1 MVLYSLW
8 AFLGA
13 DFFLHKHLSFGE
25 HYTDTNH
32 NHRYDA
38 GEHYHD
44 HNGNGQYDRAM
55 FEGESWFG
63 FYSVYGLVSCVVLVL
78 LATELRKVLSA
89 RRTTMTSSAL
99 HPCLILLVEG
109 HLPLLRGRW
118 LQLVT

>member
-1 MVLYSLW
+1 MPIRKPRGRKVHMWDKPENVRKFIRWFFILCGL
-8 AFLGA
+8 FLVA

-63 FYSVYGLVSCVVLVL
+63 FYSVYGLFSCVVLVL
-78 LATELRKVLSA
+78 LATELRKVLM
-89 RRTTMTSSAL
+89 R
-99 HPCLILLVEG
+99 EENYYDK
-109 HLPLLRGRW
+109 
-118 LQLVT
+118 